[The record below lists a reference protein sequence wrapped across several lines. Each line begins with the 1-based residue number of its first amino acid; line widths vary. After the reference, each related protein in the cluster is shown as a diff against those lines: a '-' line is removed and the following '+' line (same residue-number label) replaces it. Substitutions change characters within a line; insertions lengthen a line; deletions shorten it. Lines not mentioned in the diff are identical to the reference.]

1 MKMIAFTP
9 RGYWQSRR
17 NRYDLFVTVL
27 GVLWLILHFTFSNKA
42 SNAFGF
48 IVVILRF
55 FTITGKHATLKMLML
70 TVAVSVYKSFFII
83 MGLFLLILCY
93 ALTGVIL
100 FGSVKFGE
108 NISRHANFRYVFCL
122 FSVVELKL
130 YIIFF
135 PLSLSIFKQTK
146 KKNCNNRCN
155 NIVSYCNW

>member
-1 MKMIAFTP
+1 MKMVAFTP

-27 GVLWLILHFTFSNKA
+27 GVLWLMFHLWLQNYL

-93 ALTGVIL
+93 ALAGVVL

-108 NISRHANFRYVFCL
+108 NVSRHANFR
-122 FSVVELKL
+122 
-130 YIIFF
+130 
-135 PLSLSIFKQTK
+135 
-146 KKNCNNRCN
+146 
-155 NIVSYCNW
+155 

>member
-108 NISRHANFRYVFCL
+108 NISRHANFRYVCFVEFFFIFNFFSFIHL
-122 FSVVELKL
+122 FIQNLV
-130 YIIFF
+130 
-135 PLSLSIFKQTK
+135 
-146 KKNCNNRCN
+146 
-155 NIVSYCNW
+155 